1 MKKISFTIPA
11 FLFSLTILFSCTD
24 SEVHFENPQ
33 PGWVTKNE
41 TMFPKNLQGYYA
53 NGKDTMLITEK
64 RIVDT
69 KIKPDF
75 DLNLSDSILL
85 KTYDHNYFLN
95 MRGDGE
101 KNWGIIMAKVENNY
115 MILYMLSCKD
125 STIQKRLK
133 EITTVKE
140 TKDSSGQVTDF
151 IINPTDEE
159 FRQILEQN
167 LFTVS
172 SDTMKKVK

>member
-1 MKKISFTIPA
+1 MI
-11 FLFSLTILFSCTD
+11 
-24 SEVHFENPQ
+24 
-33 PGWVTKNE
+33 
-41 TMFPKNLQGYYA
+41 PKNFWGYYA
-53 NGKDTMLITEK
+53 KRKDTMRITEK

-69 KIKPDF
+69 KIKTDC
-75 DLNLSDSILL
+75 DLNLSDSILI
-85 KTYDHNYFLN
+85 KTYNHNYFLN

-101 KNWGIIMAKVENNY
+101 KNWGVIMAKVENNY
-115 MILYMLSCKD
+115 MILYVLSCND

-140 TKDSSGQVTDF
+140 TKDSCGHATDF
-151 IINPTDEE
+151 TINPSNDE

-167 LFTVS
+167 LFTFS

>member
-1 MKKISFTIPA
+1 MKKFSSTIP
-11 FLFSLTILFSCTD
+11 FLFYLLPMLCSCSD
-24 SEVHFENPQ
+24 VHFEKPQ
-33 PGWVTKNE
+33 PVWISKNE
-41 TMFPKNLQGYYA
+41 TTIPKNLQGYYA
-53 NGKDTMLITEK
+53 NGKDTMRITEK

-69 KIKPDF
+69 KLKPDY

-85 KTYDHNYFLN
+85 KTYNHNYFLN
-95 MRGDGE
+95 IRGDGG

-140 TKDSSGQVTDF
+140 IKDSSGKIIDY
-151 IINPTDEE
+151 IINPTSEE
-159 FRQILEQN
+159 F
-167 LFTVS
+167 
-172 SDTMKKVK
+172 